1 MSIKKALDAV
11 TEKFPGSFP
20 PPSAIEAVMNEYES
34 EELRPNNNSLVSSG
48 GRERTKASRR
58 EKLVEFSF
66 DLQPAPGTTN
76 VVLDEGRNRRKKE
89 YFRQYSIFFL
99 TDVVWPAN
107 MESFLLHVNDL

>member
-1 MSIKKALDAV
+1 
-11 TEKFPGSFP
+11 
-20 PPSAIEAVMNEYES
+20 MNEYES